1 VDITVYLP
9 DDVAQRA
16 KARSINLSRVL
27 RDALTA
33 QFSEED
39 AVEATLGQAA
49 SVTLELRTDDGRAYR
64 GRMEAALLGE
74 SAHAETAVYLRR
86 TGEVVAYR
94 AEDRSLRTVADPASE
109 LFAVLPTDRYF
120 AAMDALGLVP
130 EIDLDAV
137 PSGLVARQ
145 ARGSQASGS
154 QAPVRSTG
162 RRLRSVPGD
171 IVEPPVAFLR
181 RLTGHGDLGRD
192 SVVVAEVPSSP
203 GRVAIEGAGD
213 TTASADGGTEAA
225 TEAPAEAGDD
235 PVAEPAPE
243 R

>member
-74 SAHAETAVYLRR
+74 SAQAETAVYLRR
-86 TGEVVAYR
+86 SGEVVAYR
-94 AEDRSLRTVADPASE
+94 AEDRTLRTVADPASE

-137 PSGLVARQ
+137 PSGQVAGQ
-145 ARGSQASGS
+145 ASPQASGP

-171 IVEPPVAFLR
+171 IVEPPVAFLKR
-181 RLTGHGDLGRD
+181 ITGHGDLGRD
-192 SVVVAEVPSSP
+192 SVVVAEVPSSAS
-203 GRVAIEGAGD
+203 RDAIEGTGD
-213 TTASADGGTEAA
+213 TPGSAEHGAPVA
-225 TEAPAEAGDD
+225 TEVPAEAGDD
-235 PVAEPAPE
+235 PAAEPAPE